1 MSFIEAL
8 AWASTS
14 EGINAILGVLLSWVV
29 ELFPEW
35 ADISPFH
42 KRLYLLVASLAIPLG
57 AAGLAVA
64 TGYRE
69 HSIELTYWPAVE
81 AGAAAFIAGQI
92 RHGLTLSR
100 RGK

>member
-8 AWASTS
+8 AWASS
-14 EGINAILGVLLSWVV
+14 AQGINAIIGAALSWFVDKIPAWGR
-29 ELFPEW
+29 L
-35 ADISPFH
+35 SPVR
-42 KRLYLLVASLAIPLG
+42 KRFYLLLASLAIPLG

-64 TGYRE
+64 TGYRP

-81 AGAAAFIAGQI
+81 AGMAAFIAGQI
-92 RHGLTLSR
+92 RHGVTTL